1 MSKPATIWRNQNGT
15 DTLTDDNSGFSLLLE
30 TGFSLL
36 LEAGFDLLLEDAV
49 MTPKHP
55 SEWSSAAKVRS
66 SWEARDGYSSVTT
79 GTGDTRYTE
88 VSDTRITETG
98 DTRITEPATF
108 TDKPRTEWT
117 E

>member
-1 MSKPATIWRNQNGT
+1 MPKVLTQWRNNNGT
-15 DTLTDDNSGFSLLLE
+15 DTVTDGNADSSLLLE

-36 LEAGFDLLLEDAV
+36 LETGFDFLLEDGTA
-49 MTPKHP
+49 TPKHP
-55 SEWSSAAKVRS
+55 TEWSGVAKVRS
-66 SWEARDGYSSVTT
+66 SWAARDGYSSVTT

-88 VSDTRITETG
+88 TSDTRITETG